1 MSWGETIITDA
12 GAAFCMLG
20 LLMIHLMGGAPV
32 VFLLHIKGF
41 LIALTTNF
49 TATGAFAAAYEL
61 NGSSVLNSAQFNGV
75 TLTNALPIGDS
86 VLLIG
91 VNGSRPFM
99 ATINITNWRITND
112 AGRLPSSFQPYAAAF
127 LGDELMLGGSSDG
140 HASLLAINGS
150 TIINETSRLPS
161 NYLSSVIVLLAP
173 LNGSL
178 LVISTTQ
185 YPSMLV
191 GILGRG
197 GFRDLTG
204 KLPINPDLVFPTV
217 VAVNGDEAFIGG
229 FNISKGENTGF
240 YYFQLNQLEFR
251 PVALMLING
260 TFHNLTPMLGMEYGA
275 LFDAEFINSTTL
287 VVGGGYLLNSGWAPY
302 IAILSRGKVITY
314 QLPINGAVFAV
325 TKGLLVG
332 GGTNVFYNLTMLSG
346 EPFIAT
352 AMPGA
357 SLISGTSGANNS
369 EVNLEPLGEA
379 IIVALIAGI
388 GVGLLMMSTL
398 EDEG

>member
-1 MSWGETIITDA
+1 
-12 GAAFCMLG
+12 MLG

-32 VFLLHIKGF
+32 VFLFHVKGF

-61 NGSSVLNSAQFNGV
+61 NNTSVLNSAQFNGV
-75 TLTNALPIGDS
+75 TLTNALPLGDS
-86 VLLIG
+86 ILLIG

-99 ATINITNWRITND
+99 ATINTTSWRVINET
-112 AGRLPSSFQPYAAAF
+112 RMLPASFQPYAAAF
-127 LGDELMLGGSSDG
+127 LGNELVLGGSSNG

-150 TIINETSRLPS
+150 NIINETNGLPS

-173 LNGSL
+173 LNDSL

-191 GILGRG
+191 GILGQG
-197 GFRDLTG
+197 GFKDLTG
-204 KLPINPDLVFPTV
+204 KLPINPNLVFPTV

-229 FNISKGENTGF
+229 FNVSKGESPGF

-251 PVALMLING
+251 PVALMLVNG
-260 TFHNLTPMLGMEYGA
+260 TFHNLVPMLGMEYGA
-275 LFDAEFINSTTL
+275 LFDAEFINSTAL

-302 IAILSRGKVITY
+302 IAVLNRNNVVTY

-352 AMPGA
+352 ATQGI
-357 SLISGTSGANNS
+357 SLMGSAGRPNHYETDLG
-369 EVNLEPLGEA
+369 LLGEA
-379 IIVALIAGI
+379 IIVSLIAGI

-398 EDEG
+398 EDER

>member
-1 MSWGETIITDA
+1 M
-12 GAAFCMLG
+12 
-20 LLMIHLMGGAPV
+20 
-32 VFLLHIKGF
+32 FLLHIKGF

-91 VNGSRPFM
+91 VNGSGPFM
-99 ATINITNWRITND
+99 TTINITNWRITND

-217 VAVNGDEAFIGG
+217 VAVNGGEAFIGG

-251 PVALMLING
+251 PVAMMLING

-357 SLISGTSGANNS
+357 SLISGTSEAINS
-369 EVNLEPLGEA
+369 QVNLEPLGEA

-398 EDEG
+398 EDER

>member
-1 MSWGETIITDA
+1 
-12 GAAFCMLG
+12 
-20 LLMIHLMGGAPV
+20 
-32 VFLLHIKGF
+32 VFLFHVKGF

-61 NGSSVLNSAQFNGV
+61 NNTSVLNSAQFNGV
-75 TLTNALPIGDS
+75 TLTNALPLGDS
-86 VLLIG
+86 ILLIG

-99 ATINITNWRITND
+99 AAINTTSWRVINET
-112 AGRLPSSFQPYAAAF
+112 RMLPASFQPYAAAF
-127 LGDELMLGGSSDG
+127 LGNELVLGGSSNG

-150 TIINETSRLPS
+150 NIINETNGLPS

-173 LNGSL
+173 LNDSL

-191 GILGRG
+191 GILGQG
-197 GFRDLTG
+197 GFKDLTG
-204 KLPINPDLVFPTV
+204 KLPINPNLVFPTV

-229 FNISKGENTGF
+229 FNVSKGESPGF

-251 PVALMLING
+251 PVALMLVNG
-260 TFHNLTPMLGMEYGA
+260 TFHNLAPMLGMEYGA
-275 LFDAEFINSTTL
+275 LFDAEFINSTAL

-302 IAILSRGKVITY
+302 IAVLNRNNVVTY

-352 AMPGA
+352 ATQGI
-357 SLISGTSGANNS
+357 SLTSGAGRPNHY
-369 EVNLEPLGEA
+369 ETDLGLLGEA
-379 IIVALIAGI
+379 IIVSLIAGI

-398 EDEG
+398 EDER